1 MRVLLLDQFSDL
13 GGGQRMLLDLL
24 DALKTCGWEAAVGLP
39 GDGLLSRRARAMG
52 VEVFPIPC
60 GRYGSGRKS
69 PGDLWRFAIEVPRLA
84 RRIRK
89 LVREFAPDLVYI
101 NGPRLLPA
109 TAMAAIDQPVMFHAH
124 IGVAQRVARWV
135 AGASLRV
142 LQPHVV
148 AVCQNVANAW
158 QRGIPGE
165 PVRVIYNGVAG
176 PGREITRAGSAPP
189 TIGCVGRI
197 SKEKGQREFLAA
209 AREIRATI
217 PDARFV
223 IAGSALFGDRAAE
236 SYERAVRLAAAGLPV
251 EFTGWVDDVYSV
263 MSRLDLLVVPSVW
276 DEPNPRV
283 ILEAFAAGVPVLA
296 LRTGG
301 IPEIIEDGCTGFLCD
316 DLGRLAPR
324 VIQLLRS
331 DRSALREVAEAALER
346 WRREFTVEA
355 WQRRM
360 IAEIENCVAVRAGAR
375 GVEKR
380 CHA

>member
-24 DALKTCGWEAAVGLP
+24 DALKACGWEAAVGLP
-39 GDGLLSRRARAMG
+39 GYGPLSRRARAMG

-60 GRYGSGRKS
+60 GPYSSARKS
-69 PGDLWRFAIEVPRLA
+69 PRDLWRFAIEAPRLT
-84 RRIRK
+84 RRIGELARD
-89 LVREFAPDLVYI
+89 LAPDLVYI

-109 TAMAAIDQPVMFHAH
+109 AAMAAIDQPVLFHAH
-124 IGVAQRVARWV
+124 IGVAQRVARWT
-135 AGASLRV
+135 AGVSLRV

-148 AVCQNVANAW
+148 AVCQNVANSW
-158 QRGIPGE
+158 QRFIPGE
-165 PVRVIYNGVAG
+165 PIRVIYNGVPG
-176 PGREITRAGSAPP
+176 PGREMVRAGVTPP

-197 SKEKGQREFLAA
+197 AKEKGQREFLAA
-209 AREIRATI
+209 AREIRAAVT
-217 PDARFV
+217 DARFV
-223 IAGSALFGDRAAE
+223 IAGAALFGDRAAE

-263 MSRLDLLVVPSVW
+263 MSRLDLLIVPSVW

-301 IPEIIEDGCTGFLCD
+301 IPEIIEDGRTGFLCGD
-316 DLGRLAPR
+316 PGGLAPR
-324 VIQLLRS
+324 AIQLLTGARS
-331 DRSALREVAEAALER
+331 VLCGVAQAAQER
-346 WRREFTVEA
+346 WRREFTVDA
-355 WQRRM
+355 WQERM
-360 IAEIENCVAVRAGAR
+360 IAEMENCVAVRAGAR
-375 GVEKR
+375 GLAKR

>member
-1 MRVLLLDQFSDL
+1 MRILLLDQFSDL

-24 DALKTCGWEAAVGLP
+24 DAVKTCGWEAAVGLP
-39 GDGLLSRRARAMG
+39 GEGPMSRRARALEA
-52 VEVFPIPC
+52 EVFPIPC
-60 GRYGSGRKS
+60 GPYASGGKS

-84 RRIRK
+84 RRIQE
-89 LVREFAPDLVYI
+89 LVREFAPDLVYV

-109 TAMAAIDQPVMFHAH
+109 AAMAGMDQPVIFHAH
-124 IGVAQRVARWV
+124 IGVAQRVAQWV
-135 AGASLRV
+135 AGVSLRV

-148 AVCQNVANAW
+148 AVCQKVADAW
-158 QRGIPGE
+158 QGFIPGE
-165 PVRVIYNGVAG
+165 PIRVIYNGVAG
-176 PGREITRAGSAPP
+176 PGRKIARTGAAAP

-197 SKEKGQREFLAA
+197 AKEKGQREFLSAA
-209 AREIRATI
+209 GEIRAAI

-223 IAGSALFGDRAAE
+223 VAGAALFGDRAAE

-263 MSRLDLLVVPSVW
+263 MSRLDLLIVPSVW

-301 IPEIIEDGCTGFLCD
+301 IPEIVEHGRSGFLCD
-316 DLGRLAPR
+316 KTGELAPLA
-324 VIQLLRS
+324 IQLLTG
-331 DRSALREVAEAALER
+331 DRSVLRDVAQAALER
-346 WRREFTVEA
+346 WRREFTLDG
-355 WQRRM
+355 WQQKM
-360 IAEIENCVAVRAGAR
+360 IAEIENCVAVRAGTR
-375 GVEKR
+375 GLATR